1 MTLKTSRGCGFRWW
15 GLWPGLFLLAWLS
28 PRPALAGPFDEAHYA
43 LGQGLHLPM
52 LNLTL
57 SGYSSLRASLPAHQ
71 DDRLDLRD
79 LSLFT
84 RWEGGERWFIFS
96 ELEFEN
102 LLLVDGRGATTDDIE
117 VALERLYVEWA
128 AGPVASLRIGRYL
141 TPFGRWNQIHADP
154 LVWTVSRPLVTLL
167 PVPDHGTGA
176 MWLGSTSV
184 GDDSLDYLVYLDD
197 SEDFDPAQG
206 EADFEDF
213 EADGLVN
220 DFERAVGA
228 QLRYHLLGA
237 RAELAA
243 SYVMFRLA
251 ETPNTRHAFGADALW
266 RWRGAEFS
274 GEAAWQ
280 HSEGGSADDW
290 GGFIQAVVPLV
301 GRLYGVTRVEHF
313 RSGTLGRRGS
323 SAVIGVTFRPRP
335 ALSFKAEYQ
344 AGDDPRLAPDVV
356 QMSFSVL
363 F

>member
-1 MTLKTSRGCGFRWW
+1 MTLRTARSWRIRWLA
-15 GLWPGLFLLAWLS
+15 LWSGLFLLAPLGV
-28 PRPALAGPFDEAHYA
+28 RPVFAGPLAEAHYA
-43 LGQGLHLPM
+43 LGQGLHLPE

-57 SGYSSLRASLPAHQ
+57 SGYSSLRASAPTQ
-71 DDRLDLRD
+71 DDDRLDLRD

-84 RWEGGERWFIFS
+84 RWEGGERWFVFS

-102 LLLVDGRGATTDDIE
+102 LFVLDGRGATTGDIE

-128 AGPVASLRIGRYL
+128 AGPVDSLRAGRYL

-154 LVWTVSRPLVTLL
+154 LVWTVSRPLVTML

-176 MWLGSTSV
+176 MWLGSASI
-184 GDDSLDYLVYLDD
+184 GENSLDYLVYLDD
-197 SEDFDPAQG
+197 SEDLDPAQG
-206 EADFEDF
+206 KADFEDF
-213 EADGLVN
+213 AADGLVN
-220 DFERAVGA
+220 DFERAAGA

-237 RAELAA
+237 RAEIAA
-243 SYVMFRLA
+243 SYVMFRFA
-251 ETPNTRHAFGADALW
+251 ETAGARHAFGMDGLW

-280 HSEGGSADDW
+280 HSEDSARDDW
-290 GGFIQAVVPLV
+290 GGFVQAVVPLV
-301 GRLYGVTRVEHF
+301 GRVYGITRLEHF
-313 RSGTLGRRGS
+313 RSGALGRRGS
-323 SAVIGVTFRPRP
+323 LAVVGLTYRPRP